1 MAFGLRTGL
10 QLRVR
15 YAAYGYPE
23 PIWSKQRICIMKLAV
38 NLWTVYGWNL
48 PEPVSVEVLREL
60 ARLGSQGVE
69 LVIDDGENSAET
81 LLDRHQEL
89 SALLAEFHL
98 ETPSIGT
105 ALFWRYNL
113 ASQDESMR
121 RKGLELVH
129 DGCRVAQAYGAPVL
143 LILAGQQEAQ
153 TEYTRSYT
161 TSVETM
167 RQAARIAAD
176 AGVTLGVENVGTSLL
191 GSPGEYAGYL
201 ADVDHPSVQAYLDFG
216 NGMSVGPSFA
226 ENWVTAV
233 AGRIAAVH
241 AKDYDGAVNSHVCCG
256 LGDVDWER
264 TFAALRA
271 AGYDGF
277 LTVETP
283 PRGHG
288 SRPPAT
294 RAAGLHAARTSL
306 QWLSGMEYR

>member
-1 MAFGLRTGL
+1 
-10 QLRVR
+10 
-15 YAAYGYPE
+15 
-23 PIWSKQRICIMKLAV
+23 MKLAV

-48 PEPVSVEVLREL
+48 PEPVSVDVLRAL
-60 ARLGSQGVE
+60 ARMGSEGVE
-69 LVIDDGENSAET
+69 LVIDDGANSAEA
-81 LLDRHQEL
+81 LLNRREEL
-89 SALLAEFHL
+89 SAMLTECHL
-98 ETPSIGT
+98 QTPGIAT

-113 ASQDESMR
+113 ASQDESTR
-121 RKGLELVH
+121 RKGLELVR

-176 AGVTLGVENVGTSLL
+176 AGITLGVENVRSSLL
-191 GSPGEYAGYL
+191 GSPGEFAGYL
-201 ADVDHPSVQAYLDFG
+201 AAVDHPSVQAYLDFG
-216 NGMSVGPSFA
+216 NGMGVGPSFA

-288 SRPPAT
+288 SRPPTT

-306 QWLSGMEYR
+306 QWLSRMRSDT